1 MGNQK
6 NNETIRIVRGS
17 DRYAGAPD
25 TDLFIQV
32 PIENTKKSIIEGDR
46 TVILNLEERF
56 DHERQISTKFR
67 IAGKIVNLFD
77 NIVSGKTNNY
87 YPFEDELYLINPLK
101 SVQDAGGVIQ
111 NAIWTGYPPYDE
123 FNFFRTSGIPNHVI
137 YRSKSASTY
146 NWSTYLT
153 YPHTNDY
160 NQYMTYTDENSGNP
174 PNKITFQVSE
184 GIPYIIKNRV
194 VNGKNMIS
202 FYCGYK
208 HNINPGDYIYLQTPV
223 NGSNLLEVYNLGD
236 QAYGNDDKILNVYN
250 YGFTGVTI
258 TDNFMGNLK
267 RVINPANTGETTSKY
282 YVRKH
287 KTLTETSNVDLTRM
301 AFEINNFPIKR
312 KLEYSALTP
321 NEVTKISV
329 KDGRGSFGVSFDK
342 DIDIISLM
350 DNLGRPVTE
359 LFITIVN
366 KGYMGYFNSP
376 TLTQPTKGL
385 EVGWSFN
392 FLSDTMDTWW
402 SKTNV
407 NNKDNINTDFYQR
420 AGDNGLNLRFY
431 YNKDLPLGTELKGDV
446 CEWNEYDQKETV
458 VSPIS
463 HKYSFNPSFFTT
475 NGSDTLPDGY
485 TYNPHHSVKLRV
497 YSDYIEVGDKN
508 DVSGV
513 PDYSFF
519 SNYEGQWRWRDIYS
533 YGFIDS
539 SGNGVNHPFLNG
551 EHYPFADVLFLQ
563 TPLMKNNNV
572 FNNIIF
578 QPIIDN
584 CE

>member
-46 TVILNLEERF
+46 TVLLNLEERF

-87 YPFEDELYLINPLK
+87 QPFENELYLIDPTK
-101 SVQDAGGVIQ
+101 SVVDALGDVSL
-111 NAIWTGYPPYDE
+111 ADWRGYPPYDE
-123 FNFFRTSGIPNHVI
+123 FNFFRTSGVPGHII

-153 YPHTNDY
+153 YPYSNDY
-160 NQYMTYTDENSGNP
+160 NQYMTYTNEENGA
-174 PNKITFQVSE
+174 KITFQVSE
-184 GIPYIIKNRV
+184 GVPYVIKNRV
-194 VNGKNMIS
+194 VNGKNMLT

-208 HNINPGDYIYLQTPV
+208 HNIVEGDYIYLQTPI
-223 NGSNLLEVYNLGD
+223 NGSNLLEVYSLGD
-236 QAYGNDDKILNVYN
+236 QAFGNDDKVLNVYN
-250 YGFTGVTI
+250 YGFTGSTI
-258 TDNFMGNLK
+258 NDDYMGNLK
-267 RVINPANTGETTSKY
+267 KVINPNNSGETMSKY

-287 KTLTETSNVDLTRM
+287 KTLTDVSNVDLTRM
-301 AFEINNFPIKR
+301 AFEQNNFPVKK

-321 NEVTKISV
+321 NQVTRISV

-350 DNLGRPVTE
+350 DNLDRPITE
-359 LFITIVN
+359 LFVTIVN

-376 TLTQPTKGL
+376 PITNPTKGL

-392 FLSDTMDTWW
+392 FLRDSIDDWW
-402 SKTNV
+402 SKINV
-407 NNKDNINTDFYQR
+407 NNKDNITNDYYDKQ
-420 AGDNGLNLRFY
+420 GDNGLNIRFY
-431 YNKDLPLGTELKGDV
+431 YNKNLPIGTELKGDV
-446 CEWNEYDQKETV
+446 CEWNEFNQKETV

-463 HKYSFNPSFFTT
+463 HKFSFNPSIFST
-475 NGSDTLPDGY
+475 NADINLPDGY
-485 TYNPHHSVKLRV
+485 TYNPHHSVKLRT
-497 YSDYIEVGDKN
+497 YSDYIEVGDKE

-519 SNYEGQWRWRDIYS
+519 SKYEGQWRWRDIYS
-533 YGFIDS
+533 YGFVDTG
-539 SGNGVNHPFLNG
+539 GNGVNYPFLNG
-551 EHYPFADVLFLQ
+551 EHYPFADILFLQ

-572 FNNIIF
+572 YNNIIF

>member
-1 MGNQK
+1 
-6 NNETIRIVRGS
+6 
-17 DRYAGAPD
+17 
-25 TDLFIQV
+25 
-32 PIENTKKSIIEGDR
+32 
-46 TVILNLEERF
+46 
-56 DHERQISTKFR
+56 
-67 IAGKIVNLFD
+67 
-77 NIVSGKTNNY
+77 
-87 YPFEDELYLINPLK
+87 
-101 SVQDAGGVIQ
+101 
-111 NAIWTGYPPYDE
+111 
-123 FNFFRTSGIPNHVI
+123 
-137 YRSKSASTY
+137 
-146 NWSTYLT
+146 
-153 YPHTNDY
+153 
-160 NQYMTYTDENSGNP
+160 MTYTDENSGNP

-392 FLSDTMDTWW
+392 FLSDTVDTWW

-475 NGSDTLPDGY
+475 NGSVNLPDGY

>member
-46 TVILNLEERF
+46 TVLLNLEERF

-87 YPFEDELYLINPLK
+87 QPFENELYLIDPTK
-101 SVQDAGGVIQ
+101 SVVDALGDVSL
-111 NAIWTGYPPYDE
+111 ADWRGYPPYDE
-123 FNFFRTSGIPNHVI
+123 FNFFRTSGVPGHII

-153 YPHTNDY
+153 YPYSNDY
-160 NQYMTYTDENSGNP
+160 NQYMTYTNEENGA
-174 PNKITFQVSE
+174 KITYQVSE
-184 GIPYIIKNRV
+184 GVPYVIKNRV
-194 VNGKNMIS
+194 VNGKNMLT

-208 HNINPGDYIYLQTPV
+208 HNIVEGDYIYLQTPI
-223 NGSNLLEVYNLGD
+223 NGSNLLEVYSLGD
-236 QAYGNDDKILNVYN
+236 QAFGNDDKVLNVYN
-250 YGFTGVTI
+250 YGFTGSTI
-258 TDNFMGNLK
+258 NDDYMGNLK
-267 RVINPANTGETTSKY
+267 KVINPNNSGETMSKY

-287 KTLTETSNVDLTRM
+287 KTLTDVSNVDLTRM
-301 AFEINNFPIKR
+301 AFEQNNFPVKK

-321 NEVTKISV
+321 NQVTRISV

-350 DNLGRPVTE
+350 DNLDRPITE
-359 LFITIVN
+359 LFVTIVN
-366 KGYMGYFNSP
+366 KGYVGYFNSP
-376 TLTQPTKGL
+376 PISNPTKGL

-392 FLSDTMDTWW
+392 FLRDSIDDWW
-402 SKTNV
+402 SKINV
-407 NNKDNINTDFYQR
+407 NNKDNITNDYYDKQ
-420 AGDNGLNLRFY
+420 GDNGLNIRFY
-431 YNKDLPLGTELKGDV
+431 YNKDLPIGTELKGDV
-446 CEWNEYDQKETV
+446 CEWNEFNQKETV

-463 HKYSFNPSFFTT
+463 HKFSFNPSIFST
-475 NGSDTLPDGY
+475 NADINLPDGY
-485 TYNPHHSVKLRV
+485 TYNPHHSVKLRT
-497 YSDYIEVGDKN
+497 YSDYIEVGDKD

-519 SNYEGQWRWRDIYS
+519 SKYEGQWRWRDIYS
-533 YGFIDS
+533 YGFVDTG
-539 SGNGVNHPFLNG
+539 GNGVNYPFLNG
-551 EHYPFADVLFLQ
+551 EHYPFADILFLQ

-572 FNNIIF
+572 YNNIIF

>member
-6 NNETIRIVRGS
+6 NNQTIRIVRGS

-25 TDLFIQV
+25 TDLSIQV

-46 TVILNLEERF
+46 TVLLNLEERF

-77 NIVSGKTNNY
+77 NIVSGRCENY
-87 YPFEDELYLINPLK
+87 QAFENELYLINPTQTLIN
-101 SVQDAGGVIQ
+101 AGGNPSQAV
-111 NAIWTGYPPYDE
+111 WTGYPPYDE
-123 FNFFRTSGIPNHVI
+123 FNFFRTSGIPNHVV

-146 NWSTYLT
+146 NWSSYVT
-153 YPHTNDY
+153 YPYSNDY
-160 NQYMTYTDENSGNP
+160 SQLMTFTDEDSGSN
-174 PNKITFQVSE
+174 TSFTVSE
-184 GIPYIIKNRV
+184 GIPYSIKNRV
-194 VNGKNMIS
+194 VNGKNLIT

-208 HNINPGDYIYLQTPV
+208 HNIKDGEYIYLPTPI
-223 NGSNLLEVYNLGD
+223 NGKNLLEVYSLGD
-236 QAYGNDDKILNVYN
+236 QAFGNDDKVLNVYN
-250 YGFTGVTI
+250 YGFTGTTI
-258 TDNFMGNLK
+258 NDGFMGNLK
-267 RVINPANTGETTSKY
+267 RVINPKNSGETMSKY
-282 YVRKH
+282 YVRTH
-287 KTLTETSNVDLTRM
+287 KTLTDVSNVDLTRM
-301 AFEINNFPIKR
+301 GFEQNNFPVKK

-321 NEVTKISV
+321 NNVTRISV

-350 DNLGRPVTE
+350 DDLDRPITE
-359 LFITIVN
+359 LFVTIVN
-366 KGYMGYFNSP
+366 KGYMGFFNSP
-376 TLTQPTKGL
+376 PLIAPTKGL

-392 FLSDTMDTWW
+392 FLKNTTDTWW
-402 SKTNV
+402 SKLNV
-407 NNKDNINTDFYQR
+407 NNKDNIDNDYYDR
-420 AGDNGLNLRFY
+420 NGDNNLNIRFY
-431 YNKDLPLGTELKGDV
+431 YNKDLPIGTELKGDI
-446 CEWNEYDQKETV
+446 CEWNEFEQKETV

-463 HKYSFNPSFFTT
+463 HKYSFNPSVITT
-475 NGSDTLPDGY
+475 SGSVNLPDGY

-497 YSDYIEVGDKN
+497 YSDYIEVGDKE

-519 SNYEGQWRWRDIYS
+519 SKYEGQWRWRDIYS
-533 YGFIDS
+533 YGFVDS

-551 EHYPFADVLFLQ
+551 EHYPFADILFLQ
-563 TPLMKNNNV
+563 SPIMKNNNV
-572 FNNIIF
+572 YNDIIF

>member
-46 TVILNLEERF
+46 TVLLNLEERF

-87 YPFEDELYLINPLK
+87 QPFENELYLIDPTK
-101 SVQDAGGVIQ
+101 SVVDALGDVSL
-111 NAIWTGYPPYDE
+111 ADWRGYPPYDE
-123 FNFFRTSGIPNHVI
+123 FNFFRTSGVPGHII

-153 YPHTNDY
+153 YPYSNDY
-160 NQYMTYTDENSGNP
+160 NQYMTYTNEENGA
-174 PNKITFQVSE
+174 KITFQVSE
-184 GIPYIIKNRV
+184 GVPYVIKNRV
-194 VNGKNMIS
+194 VNGKNMLT

-208 HNINPGDYIYLQTPV
+208 HNIVEGDYIYLQTPI
-223 NGSNLLEVYNLGD
+223 NGSNLLEVYSLGD
-236 QAYGNDDKILNVYN
+236 QAFGNDDKVLNVYN
-250 YGFTGVTI
+250 YGFTGSTI
-258 TDNFMGNLK
+258 NDDYMGNLK
-267 RVINPANTGETTSKY
+267 KVINPNNSGETTSKY

-287 KTLTETSNVDLTRM
+287 KTLTDVSNVDLTRM
-301 AFEINNFPIKR
+301 AFEQNNFPVKK

-321 NEVTKISV
+321 NQVTRISV

-350 DNLGRPVTE
+350 DNLDRPITE
-359 LFITIVN
+359 LFVTIVN

-376 TLTQPTKGL
+376 PITNPTKGL

-392 FLSDTMDTWW
+392 FLRDSIDDWW
-402 SKTNV
+402 SKINV
-407 NNKDNINTDFYQR
+407 NNKDNITNDYYDKQ
-420 AGDNGLNLRFY
+420 GDNGLNIRFY
-431 YNKDLPLGTELKGDV
+431 YNKNLPIGTELKGDV
-446 CEWNEYDQKETV
+446 CEWNEFNQKETV

-463 HKYSFNPSFFTT
+463 HKFSFNPSIFST
-475 NGSDTLPDGY
+475 NADINLPDGY
-485 TYNPHHSVKLRV
+485 TYNPHHSVKLRT
-497 YSDYIEVGDKN
+497 YSDYIEVGDKD

-519 SNYEGQWRWRDIYS
+519 SKYEGQWRWRDIYS
-533 YGFIDS
+533 YGFVDTG
-539 SGNGVNHPFLNG
+539 GNGVNYPFLNG
-551 EHYPFADVLFLQ
+551 EHYPFADILFLQ

-572 FNNIIF
+572 YNNIIF

>member
-46 TVILNLEERF
+46 TVLLNLEERF

-87 YPFEDELYLINPLK
+87 QPFENELYLIDPTK
-101 SVQDAGGVIQ
+101 SVVDALGDVSL
-111 NAIWTGYPPYDE
+111 ADWRGYPPYDE
-123 FNFFRTSGIPNHVI
+123 FNFFRTSGVPGHII

-153 YPHTNDY
+153 YPYSNDY
-160 NQYMTYTDENSGNP
+160 NQYMTYTNEENGA
-174 PNKITFQVSE
+174 KITFQVSE
-184 GIPYIIKNRV
+184 GVPYVIKNRV
-194 VNGKNMIS
+194 VNGKNMLT

-208 HNINPGDYIYLQTPV
+208 HNIVEGDYIYLQTPI
-223 NGSNLLEVYNLGD
+223 NGSNLLEVYSLGD
-236 QAYGNDDKILNVYN
+236 QAFGNDDKVLNVYN
-250 YGFTGVTI
+250 YGFTGSTI
-258 TDNFMGNLK
+258 NDDYMGNLK
-267 RVINPANTGETTSKY
+267 KVINPNNSGETMSKY

-287 KTLTETSNVDLTRM
+287 KTLTDVSNVDLTRM
-301 AFEINNFPIKR
+301 AFEQNNFPVKK

-321 NEVTKISV
+321 NQVTRISV

-350 DNLGRPVTE
+350 DNLDRPITE
-359 LFITIVN
+359 LFVTIVN

-376 TLTQPTKGL
+376 PISNPTKGL

-392 FLSDTMDTWW
+392 FLRDSIDDWW
-402 SKTNV
+402 SKINV
-407 NNKDNINTDFYQR
+407 NNKDNITNDYYDKQ
-420 AGDNGLNLRFY
+420 GDNGLNIRFY
-431 YNKDLPLGTELKGDV
+431 YNKDLPIGTELKGDV
-446 CEWNEYDQKETV
+446 CEWNEFNQKETV

-463 HKYSFNPSFFTT
+463 HKFSFNPSIFST
-475 NGSDTLPDGY
+475 NADINLPDGY
-485 TYNPHHSVKLRV
+485 TYNPHHSVKLRT
-497 YSDYIEVGDKN
+497 YSDYIEVGDKE

-519 SNYEGQWRWRDIYS
+519 SKYEGQWRWRDIYS
-533 YGFIDS
+533 YGFVDTG
-539 SGNGVNHPFLNG
+539 GNGVNYPFLNG
-551 EHYPFADVLFLQ
+551 EHYPFADILFLQ

-572 FNNIIF
+572 YNNIIF

>member
-46 TVILNLEERF
+46 TVLLNLEERF

-87 YPFEDELYLINPLK
+87 QPFENELYLIDPTK
-101 SVQDAGGVIQ
+101 TVVDALGDVSL
-111 NAIWTGYPPYDE
+111 ADWRGYPPYDE
-123 FNFFRTSGIPNHVI
+123 FNFFRTSGVPGHII

-153 YPHTNDY
+153 YPYSNDY
-160 NQYMTYTDENSGNP
+160 NQYMTYTNEENGA
-174 PNKITFQVSE
+174 KITYQVSE
-184 GIPYIIKNRV
+184 GVPYVIKNRV
-194 VNGKNMIS
+194 VNGKNMLT

-208 HNINPGDYIYLQTPV
+208 HNIVEGDYIYLQTPI
-223 NGSNLLEVYNLGD
+223 NGSNLLEVYSLGD
-236 QAYGNDDKILNVYN
+236 QAFGNDDKVLNVYN
-250 YGFTGVTI
+250 YGFTGSTI
-258 TDNFMGNLK
+258 NDDYMGNLK
-267 RVINPANTGETTSKY
+267 KVINPNNSGETMSKY

-287 KTLTETSNVDLTRM
+287 KTLTDVSNVDLTRM
-301 AFEINNFPIKR
+301 AFEQNNFPVKK

-321 NEVTKISV
+321 NQVTRISV

-350 DNLGRPVTE
+350 DNLDRPITE
-359 LFITIVN
+359 LFVTIVN

-376 TLTQPTKGL
+376 PISNPTKGL

-392 FLSDTMDTWW
+392 FLRDSIDDWW
-402 SKTNV
+402 SKINV
-407 NNKDNINTDFYQR
+407 NNKDNITNDYYDKQ
-420 AGDNGLNLRFY
+420 GDNGLNIRFY
-431 YNKDLPLGTELKGDV
+431 YNKDLPIGTELKGDV
-446 CEWNEYDQKETV
+446 CEWNEFNQKETV

-463 HKYSFNPSFFTT
+463 HKFSFNPSIFST
-475 NGSDTLPDGY
+475 NADINLPDGY
-485 TYNPHHSVKLRV
+485 TYNPHHSVKLRT
-497 YSDYIEVGDKN
+497 YSDYIEVGDKD

-519 SNYEGQWRWRDIYS
+519 SKYEGQWRWRDIYS
-533 YGFIDS
+533 YGFVDTG
-539 SGNGVNHPFLNG
+539 GNGVNYPFLNG
-551 EHYPFADVLFLQ
+551 EHYPFADILFLQ

-572 FNNIIF
+572 YNNIIF

>member
-46 TVILNLEERF
+46 TVLLNLEERF

-87 YPFEDELYLINPLK
+87 QPFENELYLIDPTK
-101 SVQDAGGVIQ
+101 SVVDALGDVSL
-111 NAIWTGYPPYDE
+111 ADWRGYPPYDE
-123 FNFFRTSGIPNHVI
+123 FNFFRTSGVPGHII

-153 YPHTNDY
+153 YPYSNDY
-160 NQYMTYTDENSGNP
+160 NQYMTYTNEENGA
-174 PNKITFQVSE
+174 KITYQVSE
-184 GIPYIIKNRV
+184 GVPYVIKNRV
-194 VNGKNMIS
+194 VNGKNMLT

-208 HNINPGDYIYLQTPV
+208 HNIVEGDYIYLQTPI
-223 NGSNLLEVYNLGD
+223 NGSNLLEVYSLGD
-236 QAYGNDDKILNVYN
+236 QAFGNDDKVLNVYN
-250 YGFTGVTI
+250 YGFTGSTI
-258 TDNFMGNLK
+258 NDDYMGNLK
-267 RVINPANTGETTSKY
+267 KVINPNNSGETMSKY

-287 KTLTETSNVDLTRM
+287 KTLTDVSNVDLTRM
-301 AFEINNFPIKR
+301 AFEQNNFPVKK

-321 NEVTKISV
+321 NQVTRISV

-350 DNLGRPVTE
+350 DNLDRPITE
-359 LFITIVN
+359 LFVTIVN

-376 TLTQPTKGL
+376 PISNPTKGL

-392 FLSDTMDTWW
+392 FLRDSIDDWW
-402 SKTNV
+402 SKINV
-407 NNKDNINTDFYQR
+407 NNKDNITNDYYDKQ
-420 AGDNGLNLRFY
+420 GDNGLNIRFY
-431 YNKDLPLGTELKGDV
+431 YNKDLPIGTELKGDV
-446 CEWNEYDQKETV
+446 CEWNEFNQKETV

-463 HKYSFNPSFFTT
+463 HKFSFNPSIFST
-475 NGSDTLPDGY
+475 NADINLPDGY
-485 TYNPHHSVKLRV
+485 TYNPHHSVKLRT
-497 YSDYIEVGDKN
+497 YSDYIEVGDKD

-519 SNYEGQWRWRDIYS
+519 SKYEGQWRWRDIYS
-533 YGFIDS
+533 YGFVDTG
-539 SGNGVNHPFLNG
+539 GNGVNYPFLNG
-551 EHYPFADVLFLQ
+551 EHYPFADILFLQ

-572 FNNIIF
+572 YNNIIF

>member
-46 TVILNLEERF
+46 TVLLNLEERF

-87 YPFEDELYLINPLK
+87 QPFEDELYLIDPTK
-101 SVQDAGGVIQ
+101 TVVDALGDVSL
-111 NAIWTGYPPYDE
+111 ADWRGYPPYDE
-123 FNFFRTSGIPNHVI
+123 FNFFRTSGVPGHII

-153 YPHTNDY
+153 YPYSNDY
-160 NQYMTYTDENSGNP
+160 NQYMTYTNEENGA
-174 PNKITFQVSE
+174 KITYQVSE
-184 GIPYIIKNRV
+184 GVPYVIKNRV
-194 VNGKNMIS
+194 VNAKNMLT

-208 HNINPGDYIYLQTPV
+208 HNIVEGDYIYLQTPI
-223 NGSNLLEVYNLGD
+223 NGSNLLEVYSLGD
-236 QAYGNDDKILNVYN
+236 QAFGNDDKVLNVYN
-250 YGFTGVTI
+250 YGFTGSTI
-258 TDNFMGNLK
+258 NDDYMGNLK
-267 RVINPANTGETTSKY
+267 KVINPNNSGETMSKY

-287 KTLTETSNVDLTRM
+287 KTLTDVSNVDLTRM
-301 AFEINNFPIKR
+301 AFEQNNFPVKK

-321 NEVTKISV
+321 NQVTRISV

-350 DNLGRPVTE
+350 DNLDRPITE
-359 LFITIVN
+359 LFVTIVN

-376 TLTQPTKGL
+376 PISNPTKGL

-392 FLSDTMDTWW
+392 FLRDSIDDWW
-402 SKTNV
+402 SKINV
-407 NNKDNINTDFYQR
+407 NNKDNITNDYYDKQ
-420 AGDNGLNLRFY
+420 GDNGLNIRFY
-431 YNKDLPLGTELKGDV
+431 YNKDLPIGTELKGDV
-446 CEWNEYDQKETV
+446 CEWNEFNQKETV

-463 HKYSFNPSFFTT
+463 HKFSFNPSIFST
-475 NGSDTLPDGY
+475 NADINLPDGY
-485 TYNPHHSVKLRV
+485 TYNPHHSVKLRT
-497 YSDYIEVGDKN
+497 YSDYIEVGDKD

-519 SNYEGQWRWRDIYS
+519 SKYEGQWRWRDIYS
-533 YGFIDS
+533 YGFVDTG
-539 SGNGVNHPFLNG
+539 GNGVNYPFLNG
-551 EHYPFADVLFLQ
+551 EHYPFADILFLQ

-572 FNNIIF
+572 YNNIIF

>member
-46 TVILNLEERF
+46 TVLLNLEERF

-87 YPFEDELYLINPLK
+87 QPFEDELYLIDPTK
-101 SVQDAGGVIQ
+101 TVVDALGDVSL
-111 NAIWTGYPPYDE
+111 ADWRGYPPYDE
-123 FNFFRTSGIPNHVI
+123 FNFFRTSGVPGHII

-153 YPHTNDY
+153 YPYSNDY
-160 NQYMTYTDENSGNP
+160 NQYMTYTNEENGA
-174 PNKITFQVSE
+174 KITYQVSE
-184 GIPYIIKNRV
+184 GVPYVIKNRV
-194 VNGKNMIS
+194 VNGKNMLT

-208 HNINPGDYIYLQTPV
+208 HNIVEGDYIYLQTPI
-223 NGSNLLEVYNLGD
+223 NGSNLLEVYSLGD
-236 QAYGNDDKILNVYN
+236 QAFGNDDKVLNVYN
-250 YGFTGVTI
+250 YGFTGSTI
-258 TDNFMGNLK
+258 NDDYMGNLK
-267 RVINPANTGETTSKY
+267 KVINPNNSGETMSKY

-287 KTLTETSNVDLTRM
+287 KTLTDVSNVDLTRM
-301 AFEINNFPIKR
+301 AFEQNNFPVKK

-321 NEVTKISV
+321 NQVTRISV

-350 DNLGRPVTE
+350 DNLDRPITE
-359 LFITIVN
+359 LFVTIVN

-376 TLTQPTKGL
+376 PISNPTKGL

-392 FLSDTMDTWW
+392 FLRDSIDDWW
-402 SKTNV
+402 SKINV
-407 NNKDNINTDFYQR
+407 NNKDNITNDYYDKQ
-420 AGDNGLNLRFY
+420 GDNGLNIRFY
-431 YNKDLPLGTELKGDV
+431 YNKDLPIGTELKGDV
-446 CEWNEYDQKETV
+446 CEWNEFNQKETV

-463 HKYSFNPSFFTT
+463 HKFSFNPSIFST
-475 NGSDTLPDGY
+475 NADINLPDGY
-485 TYNPHHSVKLRV
+485 TYNPHHSVKLRT
-497 YSDYIEVGDKN
+497 YSDYIEVGDKD

-519 SNYEGQWRWRDIYS
+519 SKYEGQWRWRDIYS
-533 YGFIDS
+533 YGFVDTG
-539 SGNGVNHPFLNG
+539 GNGVNYPFLNG
-551 EHYPFADVLFLQ
+551 EHYPFADILFLQ

-572 FNNIIF
+572 YNNIIF

>member
-46 TVILNLEERF
+46 TVLLNLEERF

-87 YPFEDELYLINPLK
+87 QPFENELYLIDPTK
-101 SVQDAGGVIQ
+101 SVVDALGDVSL
-111 NAIWTGYPPYDE
+111 ADWRGYPPYDE
-123 FNFFRTSGIPNHVI
+123 FNFFRTSGVPGHII

-153 YPHTNDY
+153 YPYSNDY
-160 NQYMTYTDENSGNP
+160 NQYMTYTNEENGA
-174 PNKITFQVSE
+174 KITYQVSE
-184 GIPYIIKNRV
+184 GVPYVIKNRV
-194 VNGKNMIS
+194 VNGKNMLT

-208 HNINPGDYIYLQTPV
+208 HNIVEGDYIYLQTPI
-223 NGSNLLEVYNLGD
+223 NGSNLLEVYSLGD
-236 QAYGNDDKILNVYN
+236 QAFGNDDKVLNVYN
-250 YGFTGVTI
+250 YGFTGSTI
-258 TDNFMGNLK
+258 NDDYMGNLK
-267 RVINPANTGETTSKY
+267 KVINPNNSGETMSKY

-287 KTLTETSNVDLTRM
+287 KTLTDVSNVDLTRM
-301 AFEINNFPIKR
+301 AFEQNNFPVKK

-321 NEVTKISV
+321 NQVTRISV

-350 DNLGRPVTE
+350 DNLDRPITE
-359 LFITIVN
+359 LFVTIVN

-376 TLTQPTKGL
+376 PITNPTKGL

-392 FLSDTMDTWW
+392 FLRDSIDDWW
-402 SKTNV
+402 SKINV
-407 NNKDNINTDFYQR
+407 NNKDNITNDYYDKQ
-420 AGDNGLNLRFY
+420 GDNGLNIRFY
-431 YNKDLPLGTELKGDV
+431 YNKNLPIGTELKGDV
-446 CEWNEYDQKETV
+446 CEWNEFNQKETV

-463 HKYSFNPSFFTT
+463 HKFSFNPSIFST
-475 NGSDTLPDGY
+475 NADINLPDGY
-485 TYNPHHSVKLRV
+485 TYNPHHSVKLRT
-497 YSDYIEVGDKN
+497 YSDYIEVGDKE

-519 SNYEGQWRWRDIYS
+519 SKYEGQWRWRDIYS
-533 YGFIDS
+533 YGFVDTG
-539 SGNGVNHPFLNG
+539 GNGVNYPFLNG
-551 EHYPFADVLFLQ
+551 EHYPFADILFLQ

-572 FNNIIF
+572 YNNIIF